1 MCFEALNKTIIIFF
15 LKKGPRECWEQA
27 WECMERKKIRADSEA
42 VVDKLRQDE
51 NGSLEPS
58 VNLQQLRRQTSAVVN
73 VDMLGTGKGEAVDLD
88 NTKGMIASSQ
98 K

>member
-1 MCFEALNKTIIIFF
+1 MGAGLGVYGEK
-15 LKKGPRECWEQA
+15 
-27 WECMERKKIRADSEA
+27 KKIRADSEA